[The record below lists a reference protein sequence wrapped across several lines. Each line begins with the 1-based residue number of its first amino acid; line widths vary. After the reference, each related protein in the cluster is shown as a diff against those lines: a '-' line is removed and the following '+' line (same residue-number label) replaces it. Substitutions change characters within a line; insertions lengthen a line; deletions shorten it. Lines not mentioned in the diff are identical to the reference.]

1 MKRKLPQWLL
11 DATNNNQKNP
21 KPNPTESKRK
31 HSNESHNDISLD
43 TDNQPAQHS
52 ISEQQ
57 PSNGTIAIVP
67 LANLL
72 SPSRGGNQI
81 SESHRNVSNETE
93 LRPAD
98 STSMELGIGS
108 GVVPVVIKTETPE
121 ANEPTAS
128 SATDEQQ
135 AVVKQEI
142 KDEPID
148 TTTSSSTV
156 PAPPSVTLVP
166 KVEDVK
172 PERRSCNYGIKCFRQ
187 NAAHRTELAHPGDVD
202 YRRPN
207 LPSAPPGTPA
217 CPWGASCYRRNP
229 QHFMQLS
236 HPPSTNTITTTV
248 APVPQITNLP
258 QRRNRNATGNGR
270 MAVVDD
276 DSDRDE
282 DDYDLEDPF
291 INDGSSDEYVPDGDD
306 DDDDDDED
314 ELEDSQPT
322 DT

>member
-43 TDNQPAQHS
+43 IDNQPAEHS
-52 ISEQQ
+52 ISNQSVQQ

-81 SESHRNVSNETE
+81 SESIRNLSDDTE

-98 STSMELGIGS
+98 STSMES
-108 GVVPVVIKTETPE
+108 ETEPGVLPVVIKTETPE
-121 ANEPTAS
+121 SNEPTAS

-148 TTTSSSTV
+148 TTASSSTV

-172 PERRSCNYGIKCFRQ
+172 PERRSCNYGIKCFR
-187 NAAHRTELAHPGDVD
+187 
-202 YRRPN
+202 
-207 LPSAPPGTPA
+207 
-217 CPWGASCYRRNP
+217 
-229 QHFMQLS
+229 
-236 HPPSTNTITTTV
+236 
-248 APVPQITNLP
+248 
-258 QRRNRNATGNGR
+258 
-270 MAVVDD
+270 
-276 DSDRDE
+276 
-282 DDYDLEDPF
+282 
-291 INDGSSDEYVPDGDD
+291 
-306 DDDDDDED
+306 
-314 ELEDSQPT
+314 
-322 DT
+322 